1 MVRNTIER
9 IRAVLK
15 KQGVTPA
22 GLAKRAELHPNT
34 LYGADKEGWNP
45 TAATLIA
52 VEPFL
57 DELERLPDRI
67 ADAQESAAA

>member
-45 TAATLIA
+45 TATTLIA

-57 DELERLPDRI
+57 DELERLPDR
-67 ADAQESAAA
+67 AEPTEAQAA